1 MSSSTYNCCITN
13 GLELQSCVN
22 NIPGLD
28 SLYVL
33 TPGTGTTCSLE
44 SIAYSAT
51 TGEVIG
57 LTASTTGAE
66 FKKID
71 IVRNSSAALNESTSI
86 NLESL
91 GFTYNTQLIFTI
103 PGLNQGAT
111 NLYQQIVQNTASIF
125 IVKLKTGKY
134 FLASPSG
141 MFIESATIAS
151 GSLPGDSQLYTI
163 TLTSNEVI
171 SVPQIDVATGQTLTA
186 WLAANSNITLDR
198 E

>member
-33 TPGTGTTCSLE
+33 TPGSGTTCSLAGI
-44 SIAYSAT
+44 SYSG
-51 TGEVIG
+51 TGEVISM
-57 LTASTTGAE
+57 TASTSGAE
-66 FKKID
+66 FAKID
-71 IVRNSSAALNESTSI
+71 IVRNSSAALNEATSI

-163 TLTSNEVI
+163 TLTSNETI
-171 SVPQIDVATGQTLTA
+171 SVPQIDVAAGETLA
-186 WLAANSNITLDR
+186 QWLAANSNIGLDR

>member
-33 TPGTGTTCSLE
+33 TPGTGTTCSLG
-44 SIAYSAT
+44 SIAYSG

-57 LTASTTGAE
+57 LTASTTGNE

-71 IVRNSSAALNESTSI
+71 IVRNSSAALNEATSI

-91 GFTYNTQLIFTI
+91 GFTFNTQLVFTI
-103 PGLNQGAT
+103 PGLNQEAT
-111 NLYQQIVQNTASIF
+111 NLYQEIVKNTASIF

-141 MFIESATIAS
+141 MFIESASVAS

-163 TLTSNEVI
+163 TLTSNETI
-171 SVPQIDVATGQTLTA
+171 SVPQIDVAPGQTLTA
-186 WLAANSNITLDR
+186 WLAANSNIGLDR

>member
-1 MSSSTYNCCITN
+1 MSYNCCITN
-13 GLELQSCVN
+13 GLSLASCVN

-28 SLYVL
+28 GLWVL
-33 TPGTGTTCSLE
+33 TPGTGSTCSLE
-44 SIAYSAT
+44 TISYS
-51 TGEVIG
+51 GNGLVDG
-57 LTASTTGAE
+57 LTATTSGQE

-111 NLYQQIVQNTASIF
+111 NLYQEIVQNTASIF
-125 IVKLKTGKY
+125 IVKLKTGKF

-141 MFIESATIAS
+141 MFVESATIAS
-151 GSLPGDSQLYTI
+151 GSLPGDSQLYTL

-171 SVPQIDVATGQTLTA
+171 SVPEVAVSSTLNA
-186 WLAANSNITLDR
+186 WLNANSNITIDR

>member
-1 MSSSTYNCCITN
+1 MSYNCCITN
-13 GLELQSCVN
+13 GLELASCVN
-22 NIPGLD
+22 NIPGID
-28 SLYVL
+28 SLWVL
-33 TPGTGTTCSLE
+33 SQGTGTTCSLDT
-44 SIAYSAT
+44 ITYSGS
-51 TGEVIG
+51 GEVIAISGASAG
-57 LTASTTGAE
+57 LE

-91 GFTYNTQLIFTI
+91 GFTFNTQLIFTI
-103 PGLNQGAT
+103 PGLNQDAT
-111 NLYQQIVQNTASIF
+111 NLYQEIVKNTASFF

-171 SVPQIDVATGQTLTA
+171 SVPQIDVTSTLTA
-186 WLAANSNITLDR
+186 WLAANSDISIDR

>member
-28 SLYVL
+28 GIYVL

-44 SIAYSAT
+44 TIAYTMSGSVEGFTAT
-51 TGEVIG
+51 TSGQ
-57 LTASTTGAE
+57 E

-71 IVRNSSAALNESTSI
+71 IVRNSSAALNEATSI

-91 GFTYNTQLIFTI
+91 GFTFNTQLIFTI
-103 PGLNQGAT
+103 PGLNQSAT
-111 NLYQQIVQNTASIF
+111 NLYQEIVKNTASIF
-125 IVKLKTGKY
+125 VVKLKTGKY

-141 MFIESATIAS
+141 MFIESAAVAS

-163 TLTSNEVI
+163 TLTSNETI
-171 SVPQIDVATGQTLTA
+171 SVPQMDVAPGQTLTA
-186 WLAANSNITLDR
+186 WLAANTNITLDR

>member
-1 MSSSTYNCCITN
+1 MSYNCCITN
-13 GLELQSCVN
+13 GLELSSCVN
-22 NIPGLD
+22 NVPGLD
-28 SLYVL
+28 SLWVL
-33 TPGTGTTCSLE
+33 TTGTGTTCSLDA
-44 SIAYSAT
+44 ITYSGS
-51 TGEVIG
+51 GEVI
-57 LTASTTGAE
+57 AITGASAGLE
-66 FKKID
+66 FKKVD

-91 GFTYNTQLIFTI
+91 GFTYNTQLVFTI
-103 PGLNQGAT
+103 PGLNQEAT
-111 NLYQQIVQNTASIF
+111 NLYQEIVQNTESYF

-134 FLASPSG
+134 FLAAPGG

-163 TLTSNEVI
+163 TLTSNSTI
-171 SVPQIDVATGQTLTA
+171 SVPQMAVTGTLSA

>member
-1 MSSSTYNCCITN
+1 
-13 GLELQSCVN
+13 VN
-22 NIPGLD
+22 NVPGLD
-28 SLYVL
+28 GLWVL
-33 TPGTGTTCSLE
+33 TPGTGATDCSL
-44 SIAYSAT
+44 STISYSG

-57 LTASTTGAE
+57 LTGATSGLE
-66 FKKID
+66 FKKVD

-103 PGLNQGAT
+103 PGLNQEAT
-111 NLYQQIVQNTASIF
+111 NLYQEIVQNTESYF

-134 FLASPSG
+134 FLAAPGG

-163 TLTSNEVI
+163 NLTSNSTI
-171 SVPQIDVATGQTLTA
+171 SVPQVAVDTTLSA
-186 WLAANSNITLDR
+186 WLLANSNITIDR

>member
-22 NIPGLD
+22 NVPGLD
-28 SLYVL
+28 ALYVL

-44 SIAYSAT
+44 GISYSG
-51 TGEVIG
+51 TGEVISM
-57 LTASTTGAE
+57 TASTSGAE
-66 FKKID
+66 FAKID
-71 IVRNSSAALNESTSI
+71 IVRNSSAALNEATSI

-163 TLTSNEVI
+163 TLTSNESI
-171 SVPQIDVATGQTLTA
+171 SVPQIDVSAGETLA
-186 WLAANSNITLDR
+186 QWLAANTNIGLDR

>member
-1 MSSSTYNCCITN
+1 MSYNCCITN
-13 GLELQSCVN
+13 GLSLASCVN

-28 SLYVL
+28 GLWVL
-33 TPGTGTTCSLE
+33 TPGTGSTCSLE
-44 SIAYSAT
+44 TISYS
-51 TGEVIG
+51 GNGLVDG
-57 LTASTTGAE
+57 LTATTSGQE

-111 NLYQQIVQNTASIF
+111 NLYQEIVQNTASIF
-125 IVKLKTGKY
+125 IVKLKTGKF

-141 MFIESATIAS
+141 MFVESATIAS
-151 GSLPGDSQLYTI
+151 GSLPGDSQLYTL

-171 SVPQIDVATGQTLTA
+171 SVPEVAVSSTLTA
-186 WLAANSNITLDR
+186 WLSSNSNITIDR

>member
-1 MSSSTYNCCITN
+1 MSYNCCITN
-13 GLELQSCVN
+13 GLELASCVN
-22 NIPGLD
+22 NVPGLD
-28 SLYVL
+28 GLWVL
-33 TPGTGTTCSLE
+33 TPGTGATDCSL
-44 SIAYSAT
+44 STISYSG
-51 TGEVIG
+51 TGEVVG
-57 LTASTTGAE
+57 LTGATSGLE

-103 PGLNQGAT
+103 PGLNQDAT
-111 NLYQQIVQNTASIF
+111 NLYQEIVQNTESYF

-134 FLASPSG
+134 FFAAPGG

-163 TLTSNEVI
+163 TLTSNSTI
-171 SVPQIDVATGQTLTA
+171 SVPQMDITGTLTA
-186 WLAANSNITLDR
+186 WLAANSNISVDR

>member
-1 MSSSTYNCCITN
+1 MSYNCCITN
-13 GLELQSCVN
+13 GLELASCVN
-22 NIPGLD
+22 NVPGLD
-28 SLYVL
+28 GLWVL
-33 TPGTGTTCSLE
+33 ASTGTTPCSL
-44 SIAYSAT
+44 STISYSG
-51 TGEVIG
+51 TGEVVG
-57 LTASTTGAE
+57 LTGATSGLQ

-103 PGLNQGAT
+103 PGLNQDAT
-111 NLYQQIVQNTASIF
+111 NLYQEIVQNTESYF

-134 FLASPSG
+134 FFSAPGG

-151 GSLPGDSQLYTI
+151 GSLPGDSQLYTL
-163 TLTSNEVI
+163 TLTSNSTI
-171 SVPQIDVATGQTLTA
+171 SVPEMNVSSTLTA
-186 WLAANSNITLDR
+186 WLAANSNIGIDR

>member
-1 MSSSTYNCCITN
+1 MSYNCCITN
-13 GLELQSCVN
+13 GLELASCVN
-22 NIPGLD
+22 NVPGLD
-28 SLYVL
+28 GLWVL
-33 TPGTGTTCSLE
+33 TPGTGATDCSLS
-44 SIAYSAT
+44 SITYSG
-51 TGEVIG
+51 TGEVIA
-57 LTASTTGAE
+57 LTGATSGLE

-103 PGLNQGAT
+103 PGLNQDAT
-111 NLYQQIVQNTASIF
+111 NLYQEIVQNTESYF

-134 FLASPSG
+134 FFAAPGG

-163 TLTSNEVI
+163 TLTSNSTI
-171 SVPQIDVATGQTLTA
+171 SVPQMAVSGTLNA
-186 WLAANSNITLDR
+186 WLTANSNITLDR

>member
-1 MSSSTYNCCITN
+1 MSYNCCVTS
-13 GLELQSCVN
+13 GLELSSCVN

-28 SLYVL
+28 GLWVL
-33 TPGTGTTCSLE
+33 TPGTGTTCSLDT
-44 SIAYSAT
+44 ITYSGS
-51 TGEVIG
+51 GEVVG
-57 LTASTTGAE
+57 LTASTANQE
-66 FKKID
+66 FAKID

-103 PGLNQGAT
+103 PGLNQAAT
-111 NLYQQIVQNTASIF
+111 NLYQEIVQNTASIF

-141 MFIESATIAS
+141 MFVESATIGS
-151 GSLPGDSQLYTI
+151 GSLPGDSQLYTL
-163 TLTSNEVI
+163 TLTSNEAI
-171 SVPQIDVATGQTLTA
+171 SVPQMSVSTTLTA
-186 WLAANSNITLDR
+186 WLAANSNIGIDR

>member
-1 MSSSTYNCCITN
+1 
-13 GLELQSCVN
+13 VN
-22 NIPGLD
+22 NVPGLD
-28 SLYVL
+28 GLWVL
-33 TPGTGTTCSLE
+33 TPGTGATDCSL
-44 SIAYSAT
+44 STISYSG

-57 LTASTTGAE
+57 LTGATSGLE
-66 FKKID
+66 FKKVD

-103 PGLNQGAT
+103 PGLNQEAT
-111 NLYQQIVQNTASIF
+111 NLYQEIVQNTESYF

-134 FLASPSG
+134 FLAAPGG

-163 TLTSNEVI
+163 TLTSNSTI
-171 SVPQIDVATGQTLTA
+171 SVPQVAVDTTLTA
-186 WLAANSNITLDR
+186 WLLANSNITIDR

>member
-1 MSSSTYNCCITN
+1 LETISYSGN
-13 GLELQSCVN
+13 GLV
-22 NIPGLD
+22 D
-28 SLYVL
+28 
-33 TPGTGTTCSLE
+33 
-44 SIAYSAT
+44 
-51 TGEVIG
+51 G
-57 LTASTTGAE
+57 LTATTSGQE

-111 NLYQQIVQNTASIF
+111 NLYQEIVQNTASIF
-125 IVKLKTGKY
+125 IVKLKTGKF

-141 MFIESATIAS
+141 MFVESATIAS
-151 GSLPGDSQLYTI
+151 GSLPGDSQLYTL

-171 SVPQIDVATGQTLTA
+171 SVPEVAVSSTLTA
-186 WLAANSNITLDR
+186 WLSSNSNITIDR